1 MTDFIDGED
10 LPESKAW
17 CHQRGEDIP
26 SFQCIKGDGGAV
38 GLSNNPTALRRW
50 MIARPEVARDIEEL
64 KHGHQHWE
72 TREHTYFAKDIRAL
86 VSVMEELSNPFD
98 KESIDSFVLDK

>member
-1 MTDFIDGED
+1 MAGYKSCFK
-10 LPESKAW
+10 LRFQSLS
-17 CHQRGEDIP
+17 

-50 MIARPEVARDIEEL
+50 MIARPEVARDIEEF

-72 TREHTYFAKDIRAL
+72 TREHTYFAKDIC